1 MVLGWLEST
10 NFIKAH
16 SALRYPRDDKV
27 VQQHAAQHHST
38 EPSLGDALISRSWH
52 GNDWMEPFAHRARVF
67 WELATEGWGETLC
80 GGGMRWTPHL
90 LVYKNAITN
99 QLWIAAS
106 AKMYL
111 DYPGD
116 GIQSPYSNN
125 REARNLTHLESALKG
140 YDWLM
145 NINMTNSAGLF
156 VDGWHISRTPANNT
170 KCDEREESVYTYN
183 QGVLLTG
190 QRGLWEATGS
200 PDFLRDGHQ
209 LIQNVIRATGWDLK
223 RDTPVDEIVP
233 GMLPPWRGI
242 GRVGILEERC
252 DATGKCS
259 QNGQTFKG
267 IYFHHLNYFCMP
279 IARTEVDVDDDAF
292 DVVAA
297 AHAKACKSYL
307 PWIAYNA
314 KAALT
319 VRDERGVF
327 GEWWGAAMYG
337 DVAEVWDS
345 EEMEYRRPG
354 WSDYRNFGIPDDGVW
369 AEPGVRVPLAGVEEE
384 HGSDYSTPPWYG
396 ESGDQQRVSWGNKS
410 RKDPNKRGRGRT
422 VETQNSGMA
431 LMRAWWELS
440 QAYGEKKKSGWGFAG
455 FGREWLEKLWWLLS
469 VGQSFFSTW

>member
-1 MVLGWLEST
+1 
-10 NFIKAH
+10 
-16 SALRYPRDDKV
+16 
-27 VQQHAAQHHST
+27 
-38 EPSLGDALISRSWH
+38 
-52 GNDWMEPFAHRARVF
+52 MEPFAHRARVF
-67 WELATEGWGETLC
+67 WELATEGWGEALC

-116 GIQSPYSNN
+116 GIQSPYSNS

-140 YDWLM
+140 YEWLM
-145 NINMTNSAGLF
+145 NVNMTNTAGLF
-156 VDGWHISRTPANNT
+156 VDGWHISRTPKNNT

-200 PDFLRDGHQ
+200 PDVLRDGHQ
-209 LIQNVIRATGWDLK
+209 LIQNVILATGWDP
-223 RDTPVDEIVP
+223 RSGAPVDEIEP
-233 GMLPPWRGI
+233 GKLPPWRGI

-267 IYFHHLNYFCMP
+267 IYFHHLNYFCKP
-279 IARTEVDVDDDAF
+279 IVKTEQDVDEDAF

-307 PWIAYNA
+307 PWIAHNA
-314 KAALT
+314 EAALT
-319 VRDERGVF
+319 SRDERGVF
-327 GEWWGAAMYG
+327 GEWWGAKMYG
-337 DVAEVWDS
+337 DAAEVWENSGEAD
-345 EEMEYRRPG
+345 YRRRD
-354 WSDYRNFGIPDDGVW
+354 WTDYRNFGIPDDEVW
-369 AEPGVRVPLAGVEEE
+369 VQPGAWVPLAGVEDE
-384 HGSDYSTPPWYG
+384 GSSEDPAPSYHG
-396 ESGDQQRVSWGNKS
+396 ESGDQQQVSWGKKS
-410 RKDPNKRGRGRT
+410 GKDPNKRGRGRT
-422 VETQNSGMA
+422 VETQNSGME

-440 QAYGEKKKSGWGFAG
+440 QAYGEKKESSWG
-455 FGREWLEKLWWLLS
+455 FGREWLAKLWRFWSL
-469 VGQSFFSTW
+469 GQSFFSTW